1 MAVPSSC
8 SYRSKSQICLPRDL
22 TQMGGCHC
30 LSSILSNH
38 TYCSCWSAVW
48 QMTVGWHI
56 KQMFLRD
63 AWLSKLPHT
72 PAGTWCGPN
81 IVVRKPLTLW
91 FCVQGRHS
99 QSFQWQNV
107 TKKLQRSP
115 LTQSYLKKLM
125 SNTVF
130 RPQCNKSPIARH
142 TTSSRDCRAAVQSC
156 PHHYVRSH
164 YWRLGWGPRGWFFL
178 PLNFPFTSSVL
189 PILDFSLCWTQTFR
203 NLQLKV
209 DKFIK

>member
-1 MAVPSSC
+1 
-8 SYRSKSQICLPRDL
+8 
-22 TQMGGCHC
+22 
-30 LSSILSNH
+30 
-38 TYCSCWSAVW
+38 
-48 QMTVGWHI
+48 
-56 KQMFLRD
+56 MFLRD
-63 AWLSKLPHT
+63 AWLSKLPNT

-81 IVVRKPLTLW
+81 IVVWKPLTSW

-107 TKKLQRSP
+107 TNKLQRSP

-156 PHHYVRSH
+156 PHHYIRSH
-164 YWRLGWGPRGWFFL
+164 YCWFGWGPRGWFF
-178 PLNFPFTSSVL
+178 TSQ
-189 PILDFSLCWTQTFR
+189 FSLYQLSASYFR
-203 NLQLKV
+203 LFTLLNSNFLKFTIESWPIY
-209 DKFIK
+209 KISF